1 MSNQLDSGA
10 NNQQISKDAVE
21 WMLRRIIQLPKNW
34 LIISCIFIFLSAF
47 EINWNKELSIKFH
60 VTTNTAIFLALLWL
74 PSILKIFALTGG
86 AVKTPAGE
94 ITGSSMMPMLQSLTS
109 DTLGFLIEQTKLAE
123 EVAPPQQQLEMRQMR
138 HEWQKTYA
146 ARVPAS
152 ESQQQMERLAER
164 YKEIRT
170 SMRPGAQ
177 RTFEM
182 ESITGRMRALA
193 PEVNYSVKEV
203 TDLLRSHR
211 DSSGV
216 SHDQGK
222 RLQGLSIAEWS
233 CDPIYFDLILH
244 IIADSQ
250 TAFEQT
256 CALRAMSK
264 IVSKLELE
272 QKRDLKKVLLE
283 QRDFNEE
290 QKRWIKH
297 NSNRWFLSE
306 RLLSAIE
313 G

>member
-1 MSNQLDSGA
+1 MSNQSDSGA

-21 WMLRRIIQLPKNW
+21 WLLRRIIQLPKNW
-34 LIISCIFIFLSAF
+34 LVISCIFIFLSAF
-47 EINWNKELSIKFH
+47 EVNWNKELSVKFH

-94 ITGSSMMPMLQSLTS
+94 ITGSSMMPMLQSLTA

-138 HEWQKTYA
+138 HEWQKAYT
-146 ARVPAS
+146 ARVPAA

-170 SMRPGAQ
+170 SMPTGAQ

-193 PEVNYSVKEV
+193 PEVNYSVKQV
-203 TDLLRSHR
+203 SDLLR
-211 DSSGV
+211 

-244 IIADSQ
+244 IIANSQ

-264 IVSKLELE
+264 IASKLELE

-283 QRDFNEE
+283 QRNFNEE
-290 QKRWIKH
+290 EKRWIKQ